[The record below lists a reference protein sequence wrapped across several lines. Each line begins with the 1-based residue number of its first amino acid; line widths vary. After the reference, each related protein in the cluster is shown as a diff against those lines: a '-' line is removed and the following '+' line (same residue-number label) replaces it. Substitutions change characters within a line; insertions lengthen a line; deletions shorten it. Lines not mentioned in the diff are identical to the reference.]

1 LAPIPISTGDI
12 GGLGKCEVSA
22 VGYHWLVMDPLSVSV
37 RTIAVAVADIRH
49 ALGWTQAELGRRA
62 DVSQAFVSMV
72 ENMRVSD
79 LTLETA
85 TRLLAVM
92 GARLTVGVSAPFL
105 GDRELQRDPAHA
117 RCASYAAGRLS
128 RAGWTTATEVEV
140 GGDRSRGWIDVLAYE
155 PRLRLLLV
163 IEIKTEIRDLG
174 AIERTLGWY
183 EREAWAAAG
192 RLGWRPERVLGC
204 LFLLATDANDTRIGD
219 NLAAF
224 TRGFPIRA
232 GLLRQIMGDEVA
244 AKPGERAI
252 AMIDPRSR
260 RQDWLRP
267 SRFDGRPTP
276 APYVDYADFI
286 RVVSQRR
293 RRPAA

>member
-1 LAPIPISTGDI
+1 VDQ
-12 GGLGKCEVSA
+12 VS
-22 VGYHWLVMDPLSVSV
+22 LSI
-37 RTIAVAVADIRH
+37 RTIAVAVADVRH

-62 DVSQAFVSMV
+62 GVSQAFISMV

-85 TRLLAVM
+85 TRLLAAM
-92 GARLTVGVSAPFL
+92 GARLTVGISAPFL

-117 RCASYAAGRLS
+117 RCASYAAARLN
-128 RAGWTTATEVEV
+128 RAGWMTATEVEV
-140 GGDRSRGWIDVLAYE
+140 GGDRSRGWIDLLAYE
-155 PRLRLLLV
+155 PSLLLLLV

-192 RLGWRPERVLGC
+192 RLGWRPDRVVGC
-204 LFLLATDANDTRIGD
+204 LLLLATDANDARIGD

-232 GLLRQIMGDEVA
+232 SVLREIMGGRVA
-244 AKPGERAI
+244 ADPGERAV
-252 AMIDPRSR
+252 AMIDPCSR
-260 RQDWLRP
+260 RHDWLRP

-276 APYVDYADFI
+276 AP
-286 RVVSQRR
+286 
-293 RRPAA
+293 